1 MLHSNIKKIK
11 KMKKIILSLF
21 IFSVIG
27 CGEKSENKTAEV
39 IATETESSIVKLTAA
54 QITNAEIQTSEL
66 IEKEISS
73 IIKLNGKIDVPP
85 QNLISVSVPFGGY
98 LKSTEMLPG
107 KIVRKGQVL
116 AVLEDQQYI
125 RLQQEYLLAKVK
137 LKVVEGEFLRQR
149 ELNASKA
156 ASDKIVQSAEG
167 EYKNAKINLKAL
179 EENLELIGIQPKQLD
194 ESKISKR
201 ITITSPIN
209 GYVSKVN
216 ANIGKY
222 LTPSEVL
229 FELVNVSDIHLNVS
243 VFEKDLASLAI
254 GQKVITYNNSNPS
267 KKYETEIILIGH
279 SLSADKNTEVHC
291 HFKNYDKNLVPGM
304 YMNAE
309 VELKNKRAHT
319 ISENAILRYEN
330 KDYIFIQV
338 NKTTFEMIAVKVGA
352 KENGFVEIENYT
364 DLKEFPVVINGAYSL
379 LMKLKNTES

>member
-1 MLHSNIKKIK
+1 
-11 KMKKIILSLF
+11 MKKIFLTISILTLL
-21 IFSVIG
+21 G
-27 CGEKSENKTAEV
+27 CGQKQENKTALPV
-39 IATETESSIVKLTAA
+39 ANKVESAAVKLNNA
-54 QITNAEIQTSEL
+54 QIANAEIQTSEL

-85 QNLISVSVPFGGY
+85 QNLISVSVPLGGY

-156 ASDKIVQSAEG
+156 SSDKIVQVAEG
-167 EYKNAKINLKAL
+167 EYKNAKINVKAL
-179 EENLELIGIQPKQLD
+179 EENLELIGIQPKKLD
-194 ESKISKR
+194 ETKISKR

-229 FELVNVSDIHLNVS
+229 FELVNVADIHLNIS
-243 VFEKDLASLAI
+243 VFEKDLEALAI
-254 GQKVITYNNSNPS
+254 GQKVITYNNSNPT
-267 KKYETEIILIGH
+267 KKHETEIILIGH

-330 KDYIFIQV
+330 KDYVFIQV

-364 DLKEFPVVINGAYSL
+364 DLNEFPVVINGAYSL
-379 LMKLKNTES
+379 LMKLKNTEE

>member
-1 MLHSNIKKIK
+1 
-11 KMKKIILSLF
+11 MKKIILPLF
-21 IFSVIG
+21 LLSVIG
-27 CGEKSENKTAEV
+27 CGQKEEKTTADSTSNV
-39 IATETESSIVKLTAA
+39 VESSVVKLNAA
-54 QITNAEIQTSEL
+54 QIANAEIQTAKL
-66 IEKEISS
+66 VEKEISAT
-73 IIKLNGKIDVPP
+73 IRLNGKIDVPP
-85 QNLISVSVPFGGY
+85 QNLISVSVPLGGY

-116 AVLEDQQYI
+116 AVLEDQQYV

-137 LKVVEGEFLRQR
+137 LKVVEGEYFRQK

-156 ASDKIVQSAEG
+156 ASDKIVQIAEG

-179 EENLELIGIQPKQLD
+179 EENLELIGINPFKLED
-194 ESKISKR
+194 SKISKR

-229 FELVNVSDIHLNVS
+229 FELVNVADIHLNIA

-254 GQKVITYNNSNPS
+254 GQKVITYNNSNPT

-291 HFKNYDKNLVPGM
+291 HFKKYDKSLVPGM

-309 VELKNKRAHT
+309 VELKNKSALT
-319 ISENAILRYEN
+319 ISENAIIHYEN
-330 KDYIFIQV
+330 QDFVFIQI
-338 NKTTFEMIAVKVGA
+338 NKNNFEMISVKVGV
-352 KENGFVEIENYT
+352 KENGLVEIKNHT
-364 DLKEFPVVINGAYSL
+364 DVNNFPIVVNGAYSL
-379 LMKLKNTES
+379 LMKLKNTNP

>member
-1 MLHSNIKKIK
+1 
-11 KMKKIILSLF
+11 MKKIFLTISILTLL
-21 IFSVIG
+21 G
-27 CGEKSENKTAEV
+27 CGQKQENKTAAPVDNKE
-39 IATETESSIVKLTAA
+39 ESAVVKLNNA
-54 QITNAEIQTSEL
+54 QIVNAEIQTSEL

-85 QNLISVSVPFGGY
+85 QNLISVSVPLGGY

-156 ASDKIVQSAEG
+156 SSDKIVQVAEG
-167 EYKNAKINLKAL
+167 EYKNAKINVKAL
-179 EENLELIGIQPKQLD
+179 EENLELIGIQPKKLD
-194 ESKISKR
+194 ETKISKR

-229 FELVNVSDIHLNVS
+229 FELVNVADIHLNIS
-243 VFEKDLASLAI
+243 VFEKDLEALAI
-254 GQKVITYNNSNPS
+254 GQKVITYNNSNPT
-267 KKYETEIILIGH
+267 KKHETEIILIGH

-330 KDYIFIQV
+330 KDYVFIQV

-364 DLKEFPVVINGAYSL
+364 DLNEFPVVINGAYSL
-379 LMKLKNTES
+379 LMKLKNTEE

>member
-1 MLHSNIKKIK
+1 
-11 KMKKIILSLF
+11 MKKIFLTISILTLL
-21 IFSVIG
+21 G
-27 CGEKSENKTAEV
+27 CGQKEENKTVESTSNV
-39 IATETESSIVKLTAA
+39 VESSVVKLNAA
-54 QITNAEIQTSEL
+54 QIVNAEIQTAKLE
-66 IEKEISS
+66 EKEISAT
-73 IIKLNGKIDVPP
+73 IRLNGKIDVPP
-85 QNLISVSVPFGGY
+85 QNLISVSVPLGGY

-137 LKVVEGEFLRQR
+137 LKVVEGEYLRQR
-149 ELNASKA
+149 ELNTSKA
-156 ASDKIVQSAEG
+156 SSDKIVQVAEG
-167 EYKNAKINLKAL
+167 EYKNAKINVKAL
-179 EENLELIGIQPKQLD
+179 EENLVLIGIQPKKLD
-194 ESKISKR
+194 ETKISKR

-229 FELVNVSDIHLNVS
+229 FELVNVADIHLNIS

-254 GQKVITYNNSNPS
+254 GQKVITYNNSTPS
-267 KKYETEIILIGH
+267 KRFETEIILIGH

-330 KDYIFIQV
+330 KDYVFIQI

-364 DLKEFPVVINGAYSL
+364 DLNEFPVVTNGAYSL
-379 LMKLKNTES
+379 LMKLKNTEE

>member
-1 MLHSNIKKIK
+1 
-11 KMKKIILSLF
+11 MKKIFLTISILTLL
-21 IFSVIG
+21 G
-27 CGEKSENKTAEV
+27 CGQKQENKTAAPVDNKE
-39 IATETESSIVKLTAA
+39 ESAVVKLNNA
-54 QITNAEIQTSEL
+54 QIANAEIQTSEL

-85 QNLISVSVPFGGY
+85 QNLISVSVPLGGY

-137 LKVVEGEFLRQR
+137 FKVVEGEYLRQR

-156 ASDKIVQSAEG
+156 SSDKIVQVAEG
-167 EYKNAKINLKAL
+167 EYKNAKINVKAL
-179 EENLELIGIQPKQLD
+179 EENLELIGIQPKKLD
-194 ESKISKR
+194 ETKISKR
-201 ITITSPIN
+201 ITITSTIN

-229 FELVNVSDIHLNVS
+229 FELVNVADIHLNVS
-243 VFEKDLASLAI
+243 VFEKDLASLVI
-254 GQKVITYNNSNPS
+254 GQKVITYNNSTPS
-267 KKYETEIILIGH
+267 KRYETEIILIGH

-330 KDYIFIQV
+330 KDYVFIQI

-364 DLKEFPVVINGAYSL
+364 DLNEFPVVINGAYSL
-379 LMKLKNTES
+379 LMKLKNTEE

>member
-1 MLHSNIKKIK
+1 
-11 KMKKIILSLF
+11 MKKIFLTISILTLL
-21 IFSVIG
+21 G
-27 CGEKSENKTAEV
+27 CGQKQENKTAV
-39 IATETESSIVKLTAA
+39 PVANKVQSASVKLNNA
-54 QITNAEIQTSEL
+54 QIVNAEIQTSEL

-85 QNLISVSVPFGGY
+85 QNLISVSVPLGGY

-137 LKVVEGEFLRQR
+137 LKVVEGEYLRQR

-156 ASDKIVQSAEG
+156 SSDKIVQVAEG
-167 EYKNAKINLKAL
+167 EYKNAKINVKAL
-179 EENLELIGIQPKQLD
+179 EENLELIGIQPKKLD

-229 FELVNVSDIHLNVS
+229 FELVNVADIHLNVS
-243 VFEKDLASLAI
+243 VFEKDLASLVI
-254 GQKVITYNNSNPS
+254 GQKVITYNNSTPS
-267 KKYETEIILIGH
+267 KRYETEIILIGH

-330 KDYIFIQV
+330 KDYVFIQI

-352 KENGFVEIENYT
+352 KEDGFVEIENYT
-364 DLKEFPVVINGAYSL
+364 DLNEFPVVINGAYSL
-379 LMKLKNTES
+379 LMKLKNTEE

>member
-1 MLHSNIKKIK
+1 
-11 KMKKIILSLF
+11 MKKIILSLF

-39 IATETESSIVKLTAA
+39 AANETESSIVKLTSA
-54 QITNAEIQTSEL
+54 QIANAEIKTAAMV
-66 IEKEISS
+66 EKEISATL
-73 IIKLNGKIDVPP
+73 KLNGKIDVPP
-85 QNLISVSVPFGGY
+85 QNLISVSVPLGGY

-107 KIVRKGQVL
+107 KIVRKGQIL
-116 AVLEDQQYI
+116 AVLEDQQYV
-125 RLQQEYLLAKVK
+125 RLQQDYLLAKVK
-137 LKVVEGEFLRQR
+137 LKVVEGEYLRQK

-156 ASDKIVQSAEG
+156 ASDKIVQIAEG

-179 EENLELIGIQPKQLD
+179 EENLELIGIQPKKLD
-194 ESKISKR
+194 ETKISKR

-243 VFEKDLASLAI
+243 VFEKDLAALAI
-254 GQKVITYNNSNPS
+254 GQKVITYNNSNPT

-291 HFKNYDKNLVPGM
+291 HFKKYDKSLVPGM

-309 VELKNKRAHT
+309 VELKNKSAQT
-319 ISENAILRYEN
+319 ISENAILRYAN
-330 KDYIFIQV
+330 QDYVFIQV
-338 NKTTFEMIAVKVGA
+338 NKTNFEMLPVKVGA
-352 KENGFVEIENYT
+352 KENGLVEIENYPNVNN
-364 DLKEFPVVINGAYSL
+364 FPIVVNGAYSL
-379 LMKLKNTES
+379 LMKLKNTDQ

>member
-1 MLHSNIKKIK
+1 
-11 KMKKIILSLF
+11 MKKIFLTISILTLL
-21 IFSVIG
+21 G
-27 CGEKSENKTAEV
+27 CGQKSENKTAEV
-39 IATETESSIVKLTAA
+39 IATETESFIVKLTAA

-179 EENLELIGIQPKQLD
+179 EENLELIGIQPKQFD

-309 VELKNKRAHT
+309 VELKNKSAHT

>member
-1 MLHSNIKKIK
+1 
-11 KMKKIILSLF
+11 MKKIFLTISILTLL
-21 IFSVIG
+21 G
-27 CGEKSENKTAEV
+27 CGQKQENKTAAPVDNKE
-39 IATETESSIVKLTAA
+39 ESAVVKLNNA
-54 QITNAEIQTSEL
+54 QIVNAEIQTSEL

-85 QNLISVSVPFGGY
+85 QNLISVSVPLGGY

-137 LKVVEGEFLRQR
+137 LKVVEGEYLRQR

-156 ASDKIVQSAEG
+156 SSDKIVQVAEG
-167 EYKNAKINLKAL
+167 EYKNAKINVKAL
-179 EENLELIGIQPKQLD
+179 EENLELIGIQPKKLD
-194 ESKISKR
+194 ETKISKR

-229 FELVNVSDIHLNVS
+229 FELVNVADIHLNVS
-243 VFEKDLASLAI
+243 VFEKDLASLVI

-267 KKYETEIILIGH
+267 KRYETEIILIGH

-330 KDYIFIQV
+330 KDYVFIQID
-338 NKTTFEMIAVKVGA
+338 KTTFEMIAVKVGA

-364 DLKEFPVVINGAYSL
+364 DLNEFPVVINGAYSL
-379 LMKLKNTES
+379 LMKLKNTEK

>member
-1 MLHSNIKKIK
+1 
-11 KMKKIILSLF
+11 MKKIFLTISILTLL
-21 IFSVIG
+21 G
-27 CGEKSENKTAEV
+27 CGQKQENKTAV
-39 IATETESSIVKLTAA
+39 PVVNNVQSATVKLNNA
-54 QITNAEIQTSEL
+54 QIVNAEIQTSEL

-85 QNLISVSVPFGGY
+85 QNLISVSVPLGGY

-156 ASDKIVQSAEG
+156 ASDKIVQVAEG
-167 EYKNAKINLKAL
+167 EYKNAKINVKAL
-179 EENLELIGIQPKQLD
+179 EENLELIGIQPKKLD
-194 ESKISKR
+194 ETKISKR

-229 FELVNVSDIHLNVS
+229 FELVNVADIHLNVS

-267 KKYETEIILIGH
+267 KRYETEIILIGH
-279 SLSADKNTEVHC
+279 SLSTDKNTEVHC

-330 KDYIFIQV
+330 KDYVFIQI

-364 DLKEFPVVINGAYSL
+364 DLNEFPVVINGAYSL
-379 LMKLKNTES
+379 LMKLKNTEE

>member
-1 MLHSNIKKIK
+1 
-11 KMKKIILSLF
+11 MKEIFLTISILTLL
-21 IFSVIG
+21 G
-27 CGEKSENKTAEV
+27 CGQKQENKTEV
-39 IATETESSIVKLTAA
+39 PVANKVQSATVKLNNA
-54 QITNAEIQTSEL
+54 QIANAEIQTSEL

-85 QNLISVSVPFGGY
+85 QNLISVSVPLGGY

-137 LKVVEGEFLRQR
+137 LKVVEGEYLRQR

-156 ASDKIVQSAEG
+156 SSDKIVQVAEG
-167 EYKNAKINLKAL
+167 EYKNAKINVKAL
-179 EENLELIGIQPKQLD
+179 EENLELIGIQPKKLD
-194 ESKISKR
+194 ETKISKR

-229 FELVNVSDIHLNVS
+229 FELVNVADIHLNVS
-243 VFEKDLASLAI
+243 VFEKDLASLVI
-254 GQKVITYNNSNPS
+254 GQKVITYNNSTPS
-267 KKYETEIILIGH
+267 KRYETEIILIGH

-330 KDYIFIQV
+330 KDYVFIQI

-364 DLKEFPVVINGAYSL
+364 DLNEFPVVINGAYSL
-379 LMKLKNTES
+379 LMKLKNTEE

>member
-1 MLHSNIKKIK
+1 
-11 KMKKIILSLF
+11 MKKIFLTISILTLL
-21 IFSVIG
+21 G
-27 CGEKSENKTAEV
+27 CGQKQENKTAV
-39 IATETESSIVKLTAA
+39 PVANKVQSASVKLNNA
-54 QITNAEIQTSEL
+54 QIVNAEIQTSEL

-85 QNLISVSVPFGGY
+85 QNLISVSVPLGGY

-137 LKVVEGEFLRQR
+137 LKVVEGEYLRQR

-156 ASDKIVQSAEG
+156 SSDKIVQVAEG
-167 EYKNAKINLKAL
+167 EYKNAKINVKAL
-179 EENLELIGIQPKQLD
+179 EENLELIGIQPKKLD
-194 ESKISKR
+194 ETKISKR

-229 FELVNVSDIHLNVS
+229 FELVNVADIHLNVS

-267 KKYETEIILIGH
+267 KRYETEIILIGH

-330 KDYIFIQV
+330 KDNVFIQI

-364 DLKEFPVVINGAYSL
+364 DLNEFPVVINGAYSL
-379 LMKLKNTES
+379 LMKLKNTEE

>member
-1 MLHSNIKKIK
+1 
-11 KMKKIILSLF
+11 MKKIFLTISILTLL
-21 IFSVIG
+21 G
-27 CGEKSENKTAEV
+27 CGQKSENKTAEV
-39 IATETESSIVKLTAA
+39 IATETESFIVKLTAA

-364 DLKEFPVVINGAYSL
+364 DLNEFPVVINGAYSL
-379 LMKLKNTES
+379 LMKLKNTEE

>member
-1 MLHSNIKKIK
+1 
-11 KMKKIILSLF
+11 MKKIFLTISILTLL
-21 IFSVIG
+21 G
-27 CGEKSENKTAEV
+27 CGQKQENKTAV
-39 IATETESSIVKLTAA
+39 PVANKVQSASVKLNNA
-54 QITNAEIQTSEL
+54 QIVNAEIQTSEL

-85 QNLISVSVPFGGY
+85 QNLISVSVPLGGY

-107 KIVRKGQVL
+107 KIVCKGQVL

-137 LKVVEGEFLRQR
+137 LKVVEGEYLRQR

-156 ASDKIVQSAEG
+156 SSDKIVQVAEG
-167 EYKNAKINLKAL
+167 EYKNAKINVKAL
-179 EENLELIGIQPKQLD
+179 EENLELIGIQPKKLD
-194 ESKISKR
+194 ETKISKR

-229 FELVNVSDIHLNVS
+229 FELLNVADIHLNVS
-243 VFEKDLASLAI
+243 VFEKDLASLVI
-254 GQKVITYNNSNPS
+254 GQKVITYNNSTPS
-267 KKYETEIILIGH
+267 KRYETEIILIGH

-330 KDYIFIQV
+330 KDYVFIQI

-364 DLKEFPVVINGAYSL
+364 DLNEFPVVINGAYSL
-379 LMKLKNTES
+379 LMKLKNTEE

>member
-1 MLHSNIKKIK
+1 
-11 KMKKIILSLF
+11 MKKIILTISILTLLA
-21 IFSVIG
+21 
-27 CGEKSENKTAEV
+27 CGQKQENKTAV
-39 IATETESSIVKLTAA
+39 PVANKVQSASVKLNNA
-54 QITNAEIQTSEL
+54 QIVNAEIQTSEL

-85 QNLISVSVPFGGY
+85 QNLISVSVPLGGY

-107 KIVRKGQVL
+107 KIVRKGEVL

-137 LKVVEGEFLRQR
+137 LKVVEGEYLRQK

-156 ASDKIVQSAEG
+156 ASDKIVQVAEG
-167 EYKNAKINLKAL
+167 EYKNAKINVKAL
-179 EENLELIGIQPKQLD
+179 EENLELIGIQPKKLD
-194 ESKISKR
+194 ETKISKR

-229 FELVNVSDIHLNVS
+229 FELVNVADIHSNVS
-243 VFEKDLASLAI
+243 VFEKDLASLVI
-254 GQKVITYNNSNPS
+254 GQKVITYNNSTPS
-267 KKYETEIILIGH
+267 KRYETEIILIGH

-330 KDYIFIQV
+330 KDYIFIQID
-338 NKTTFEMIAVKVGA
+338 KTTFEMIAVKVGA
-352 KENGFVEIENYT
+352 KENGFVVIENYT
-364 DLKEFPVVINGAYSL
+364 DLNEFPVVINGAYSL
-379 LMKLKNTES
+379 LMKLKNTEE

>member
-1 MLHSNIKKIK
+1 
-11 KMKKIILSLF
+11 MKKIFLTISILTLL
-21 IFSVIG
+21 G
-27 CGEKSENKTAEV
+27 CGQKQENK
-39 IATETESSIVKLTAA
+39 IATPVANKVESAAVKLNNA
-54 QITNAEIQTSEL
+54 QIANAEIQTSEL

-85 QNLISVSVPFGGY
+85 QNLISVSVPLGGY

-156 ASDKIVQSAEG
+156 SSDKIVQVAEG
-167 EYKNAKINLKAL
+167 EYKNAKINVKAL
-179 EENLELIGIQPKQLD
+179 EENLELIGIQPKKLD
-194 ESKISKR
+194 ETKISKR

-229 FELVNVSDIHLNVS
+229 FELVNVADIHLNIS
-243 VFEKDLASLAI
+243 VFEKDLEALAI
-254 GQKVITYNNSNPS
+254 GQKVITYNNSNPT
-267 KKYETEIILIGH
+267 KKHETEIILIGH

-330 KDYIFIQV
+330 KDYVFIQV

-364 DLKEFPVVINGAYSL
+364 DLNEFPVVINGAYSL
-379 LMKLKNTES
+379 LMKLKNTEE

>member
-1 MLHSNIKKIK
+1 
-11 KMKKIILSLF
+11 MKKIFLTISILTLL
-21 IFSVIG
+21 G
-27 CGEKSENKTAEV
+27 CGQKQENKTAV
-39 IATETESSIVKLTAA
+39 PVVNNVHSATVKLNNA
-54 QITNAEIQTSEL
+54 QIVNAEIQTSEL

-85 QNLISVSVPFGGY
+85 QNLISVSVPLGGY

-137 LKVVEGEFLRQR
+137 LKVVEGEYLRQR

-156 ASDKIVQSAEG
+156 SSDKIVQVAEG
-167 EYKNAKINLKAL
+167 EYKNAKINVKAL
-179 EENLELIGIQPKQLD
+179 EENLELIGIQPKKLD
-194 ESKISKR
+194 ETKISKR

-229 FELVNVSDIHLNVS
+229 FELVNVADIHLNVS

-254 GQKVITYNNSNPS
+254 GQKVITYNNSTPS
-267 KKYETEIILIGH
+267 KRFETEIILIGH

-330 KDYIFIQV
+330 KDFVFIQI

-364 DLKEFPVVINGAYSL
+364 YLNQFPVVINGAYSL
-379 LMKLKNTES
+379 LMKLKNTEE